1 MTNYEVVAEGGV
13 EVNGSHYDQGHTFEF
28 SETPDYIQPLI
39 DDGSIT
45 VGGES
50 QAKKDEVAEDAPAD
64 AVLTKYTVVKE
75 DGIFIGDVEHAKGE
89 VVELDA
95 DSDETKGLLT
105 EGFVEAAA
113 AE

>member
-1 MTNYEVVAEGGV
+1 MTNYEVVKEGGV
-13 EVNGSHYDQGHTFEF
+13 EVNGSHYDQGHVFEF
-28 SETPDYIQPLI
+28 SETPDYIQPLV

-50 QAKKDEVAEDAPAD
+50 QAKDEVVDDAPAD

-75 DGIFIGDVEHAKGE
+75 DGIFIGDVSHAKGE
-89 VVELDA
+89 TVELDA
-95 DSDETKGLLT
+95 DSDETKGLIT
-105 EGFVEAAA
+105 EGFVEVAA